1 MSGERGPSAPAGT
14 GTDGDA
20 GSDGGSDGDAD
31 ADEAGVLGSWSRT
44 EMVFAVLLVVAV
56 AGTAALFVAPGGD
69 TTTADTDDGGAAAV
83 TVTATPTP
91 SSTGS
96 TSPNVTMR
104 VRSVESCGSRCRTVT
119 IGLSNEGTDTARDV
133 RVATRIT
140 TGDRLVWEGSSDVG
154 RLDAGE
160 TVTRT
165 RTVRVGYA
173 DAVRIKAND
182 GRIRI
187 ETTVRTANA
196 TRTFTERRTVA

>member
-14 GTDGDA
+14 EADGDA
-20 GSDGGSDGDAD
+20 GRDGGSDGDAEGDD
-31 ADEAGVLGSWSRT
+31 ADVLGSWSRA
-44 EMVFAVLLVVAV
+44 EVIFAVLLVVAV
-56 AGTAALFVAPGGD
+56 AGTAVLFVAPGGD
-69 TTTADTDDGGAAAV
+69 TTAADTGDGGAAAV
-83 TVTATPTP
+83 TATTTPTP
-91 SSTGS
+91 TSTGA

-173 DAVRIKAND
+173 DAARIKAND